1 MMTEKQQIAKYEK
14 ERVDVAAQVTKYQTR
29 LDALDGVLKS
39 LRVMTGE
46 APAPATRLVT
56 SKATGT
62 KALILDVLADGKRRR
77 LSEIA
82 EAIKVKP
89 VNAGFHLGE
98 LVKAGDVERTGKSR
112 ATTYGIA

>member
-1 MMTEKQQIAKYEK
+1 MTEQQQIAKYEK
-14 ERVDVAAQVTKYQTR
+14 ERVDVVAQVTKYQTR
-29 LDALDGVLKS
+29 LTALDGVLHA
-39 LRVMTGE
+39 LRVMTWE
-46 APAPATRLVT
+46 ATPKAIRKGA
-56 SKATGT
+56 SSATGT
-62 KALILDVLADGKRRR
+62 KGLILDVLADGKRRR
-77 LSEIA
+77 LAEIA